1 VSEVRVDFG
10 SLSAGSEQIMA
21 TYRQLQSTLETL
33 EAELT
38 PMVTSWDGEAREAYF
53 AQKAKWEQ
61 ASAAMAQILMQM
73 GRAVSDAHANYS
85 AAEKSNTSMWA

>member
-1 VSEVRVDFG
+1 MSEVKVDFN
-10 SLSAGSEQIMA
+10 SLSQGSEQIMA

-33 EAELT
+33 ESELA
-38 PMVTSWDGEAREAYF
+38 PMVASWDGEAREAYF
-53 AQKAKWEQ
+53 AQKTKWEQ

-73 GRAVSDAHANYS
+73 GSAVSDAHSNYA